1 MSYWWIFIVLTILCW
16 GTAPILEKAGLKTVD
31 PFSALFIRS
40 TAIFVL
46 LLIVFS
52 VSGKIKFVLKT
63 PPKVAL
69 LFVASGLLAGL
80 FGMWAYFKALKINPA
95 SKIVPLAA
103 IYPLVAAVL
112 SIYLLGEKVTVARII
127 GTILIITGVLLVK

>member
-1 MSYWWIFIVLTILCW
+1 MSIL
-16 GTAPILEKAGLKTVD
+16 PILEKSGLKTVD

-40 TAIFVL
+40 TAIFIL

-52 VSGKIKFVLKT
+52 VSGKIKFVFKT

-69 LFVASGLLAGL
+69 LFVVSGLLAGL
-80 FGMWAYFKALKINPA
+80 LGMWTYFKALKINPA

-112 SIYLLGEKVTVARII
+112 SIYLLGERITIARII
-127 GTILIITGVLLVK
+127 GTMLIIIGVLLVK